1 MLVLQK
7 HMKSKEHKEDQ
18 VQLQR
23 KINKEDHV
31 KKKRKKR
38 KKNQGNY
45 NMQVKWGAM
54 SRIK

>member
-1 MLVLQK
+1 
-7 HMKSKEHKEDQ
+7 MKSKEHKEDQ

-31 KKKRKKR
+31 KKEKKE

-45 NMQVKWGAM
+45 NMQGKWGAM